1 MTTWTLAERR
11 AALTRAERDGV
22 DVLVIGGGIVGA
34 GVLRDAASRGLRALL
49 VEKADFASG
58 TSSRSS
64 KMVHG
69 GLRYL
74 AQGHVAITR
83 EACQERDL
91 LLRQNPNL
99 VKPLPFLFCAF
110 AGGKV
115 KEWQVRAALGVYW
128 ALANFRASAR
138 FRMLSSAE
146 VTSYS
151 RDFRQDGLL
160 AAGLYHDAQVDD
172 ARLVIESIKS
182 ARRLG
187 ADAANHAE
195 AIEFLRDPGGAQGGR
210 RRPPR
215 SEAQPSEVPA
225 LAGARI
231 RDALD
236 GRTLTIRAA
245 AVVNCAGPAI
255 ERVRGLDHPGT
266 QRNIRPAKGV
276 HIVIPRQ
283 RIHAQGAVSFESRD
297 GRHLFLCPFDD
308 VAMIGTTDT
317 FSDRIDEPV
326 VTIEEVH
333 YLLGAANDAFPHAGL
348 TTNDIRSVWAGVRPL
363 VAEGEADV
371 PPSDV
376 SRESEI
382 TESASGLVSVAGGK
396 LTTFR
401 AMGKAAMD
409 RVVRRLPAERRRAAG
424 PSDTA
429 VPIRDDAFV
438 RSELL
443 QELRRRFTLS
453 PRVAEHLVGAWGADA
468 VPLLEAAPEEQRKP
482 IGKSRYLFAELPWSI
497 ARECPA
503 TLCDVLE
510 RRVRLALFAEGQGL
524 PQLAKLAEVAASAAG
539 WDAER
544 TRAEANAYAQAVRRR
559 YQIVSREEAERAA

>member
-1 MTTWTLAERR
+1 VTWTLAERR
-11 AALTRAERDGV
+11 IALSRAERDGV
-22 DVLVIGGGIVGA
+22 DVLVIGGGVVGA
-34 GVLRDAASRGLRALL
+34 GIVRDAASRGLRALL
-49 VEKADFASG
+49 VEKSDFASG

-74 AQGHVAITR
+74 AHFHFAVTR
-83 EACQERDL
+83 EACRERDL
-91 LLRQNPNL
+91 LLKLNPNL
-99 VKPLPFLFCAF
+99 VKPLPFLFCAWE
-110 AGGKV
+110 GGKV
-115 KEWQVRAALGVYW
+115 PAWQVRAALHVYW

-138 FRMLSSAE
+138 PRML
-146 VTSYS
+146 TSEEITRYS

-172 ARLVIESIKS
+172 ARLVVEALKH

-195 AIEFLRDPGGAQGGR
+195 VVELLRGGDGR
-210 RRPPR
+210 
-215 SEAQPSEVPA
+215 
-225 LAGARI
+225 LAGARV
-231 RDALD
+231 RDHED
-236 GRTLTIRAA
+236 GRTWQIHAA
-245 AVVNCAGPAI
+245 AVVNAAGPAI
-255 ERVRGLDHPGT
+255 ERVRGLDQPSA
-266 QRNIRPAKGV
+266 QRKLRPAKGV

-283 RIHAQGAVSFESRD
+283 RIHAQGALSFESRD

-317 FSDRIDEPV
+317 FTDRIDEPV

-333 YLLGAANDAFPHAGL
+333 YLLAAANDAFPNAGL

-363 VAEGEADV
+363 VAEGDAQT

-376 SRESEI
+376 SREAEI
-382 TESASGLVSVAGGK
+382 SESASGLVSVAGGK

-401 AMGKAAMD
+401 AMGEAAMD
-409 RVVRRLPAERRRAAG
+409 RVVRLLPAERRRAAG
-424 PSDTA
+424 PSTTAALALREDT
-429 VPIRDDAFV
+429 FV
-438 RSELL
+438 RAELE

-453 PRVAEHLVGAWGADA
+453 PRVAEHLVTAWGGDA
-468 VPLLEAAPEEQRKP
+468 TALVEAAPEELRKP
-482 IGKSRYLFAELPWSI
+482 IGKSRYLFAEIPWAI
-497 ARECPA
+497 AHECPA

-524 PQLAKLAEVAASAAG
+524 PQLAKLADVAAQATG

-544 TRAEANAYAQAVRRR
+544 TRAESTAYAAAVRRR
-559 YQIVSREEAERAA
+559 YQIVSGAEAERAA